1 MDDFRPMATH
11 VVREH
16 QRRSAQIWWI
26 IAAVALALV
35 AGSTVS
41 ARLHHDPRAIVLVQ
55 ATSYPTRTA
64 PTSFKL
70 IRHSRPTRLA
80 IRSIDVATTVG
91 VVGLQANRQVQ
102 VPNTIHTVSWYRY
115 GPTPGEIGSA
125 VILGH
130 VDSHTGPGVFFA
142 LKTLKAKALIIVT
155 LADGVVARFAVVKEV
170 QYSKSNFPDRLVYG
184 SHGQRLLNLVTCGG
198 AFDHQTGHYESNV
211 VVFSTLSSV
220 SVPSKHAI

>member
-1 MDDFRPMATH
+1 MATH

-16 QRRSAQIWWI
+16 QRRSEQVWWI

-35 AGSTVS
+35 AGSSVS
-41 ARLHHDPRAIVLVQ
+41 ARLHQDPRAVVLVQ
-55 ATSYPTRTA
+55 ATSYPTKTT

-70 IRHSRPTRLA
+70 IRHSLPKRLA
-80 IRSIDVATTVG
+80 IQFIDVATTVG

-102 VPNTIHTVSWYRY
+102 VPSSIHSVSWYRY

-142 LKTLKAKALIIVT
+142 LKTLKANVLITVT
-155 LADGVVARFAVVKEV
+155 LADGIVARFAVVKVV

-198 AFDHQTGHYESNV
+198 AFDRQTGHYESNV
-211 VVFSTLSSV
+211 VVFSTLASV
-220 SVPSKHAI
+220 SVPSKRAL